1 MALWAARQRVS
12 ESSSEVRP
20 QPLMQL
26 AAKLNHALAELDT
39 DLRAGGF
46 GQDCRGLAREL
57 YASFTATIVA
67 TRGTE
72 AEAKAW
78 AIGHA
83 LAIDL
88 YRSGRRRGA
97 LALLH
102 GLIELASGQC
112 HPTILASLTNAAEA
126 IDQKM
131 GRRRRVALRTDK
143 VADGPSAAAIRPVQG
158 PLAQDTGG
166 EVAVSAHKSERPTP
180 ILVPPPDL
188 LAPRRRSRRG
198 RVIIAAAATVLVC
211 IALYVLVTHDGNL
224 IRQSLSTL
232 TSAATSPS
240 DASLAN
246 ASTSNAPRATV
257 PMAIGSPDKT
267 TTGALTMGTAGGTA
281 TGATEKSPPQQVQSQ
296 FLSPEEIR
304 YAKARQDQ
312 LPADATRILAASAP
326 KTGTP
331 LLDLKTR
338 DGAAAVQ
345 TKLRALGYY
354 HHTVDGIWGPMSAAA
369 LSTFRQEKGLSSG
382 GVWDLAAQSAL
393 LEK

>member
-1 MALWAARQRVS
+1 
-12 ESSSEVRP
+12 
-20 QPLMQL
+20 MQL
-26 AAKLNHALAELDT
+26 AAKLNHALAELDA

-46 GQDCRGLAREL
+46 GQNCRGLAREL
-57 YASFTATIVA
+57 YTSLTATIVA

-78 AIGHA
+78 SIGHA

-88 YRSGRRRGA
+88 YRSGTRRGA
-97 LALLH
+97 LALLE
-102 GLIELASGQC
+102 GLIELAAGQC
-112 HPTILASLTNAAEA
+112 HPEILARLTNAAEA
-126 IDQKM
+126 IDQRM
-131 GRRRRVALRTDK
+131 GRRRRAGGRTDK
-143 VADGPSAAAIRPVQG
+143 VADGTSAAAILPVQR
-158 PLAQDTGG
+158 PPAQDAGG
-166 EVAVSAHKSERPTP
+166 EVAVPAHESERSTP
-180 ILVPPPDL
+180 ILVPPPGL

-198 RVIIAAAATVLVC
+198 GVIIAAAATTLVG

-224 IRQSLSTL
+224 IRHSLSTL
-232 TSAATSPS
+232 TSAATSSS

-257 PMAIGSPDKT
+257 PMAIGSPDKA
-267 TTGALTMGTAGGTA
+267 TTGALAMGTADDTA
-281 TGATEKSPPQQVQSQ
+281 ADATERSPPQGPGQ
-296 FLSPEEIR
+296 FLLPDEVR
-304 YAKARQDQ
+304 YAKARTDQ
-312 LPADATRILAASAP
+312 QKAHATLASRAP
-326 KTGTP
+326 KADTP

-393 LEK
+393 LGK

>member
-1 MALWAARQRVS
+1 MS
-12 ESSSEVRP
+12 ESSPEVRP

-26 AAKLNHALAELDT
+26 AAKLNHALAELDA

-46 GQDCRGLAREL
+46 GQNCRGLAREL

-78 AIGHA
+78 SIGHA

-88 YRSGRRRGA
+88 YRSGTRRGA
-97 LALLH
+97 MALLE
-102 GLIELASGQC
+102 GLIELAADQC
-112 HPTILASLTNAAEA
+112 HPEILARLTNAAEA
-126 IDQKM
+126 IDQRM
-131 GRRRRVALRTDK
+131 GRRRRARARTDK
-143 VADGPSAAAIRPVQG
+143 VADGPSAAAILPVQR
-158 PLAQDTGG
+158 PPAQDAGG
-166 EVAVSAHKSERPTP
+166 EVAVPAHESERSTP
-180 ILVPPPDL
+180 ILVPPPPGL
-188 LAPRRRSRRG
+188 LAPRRGSRSG
-198 RVIIAAAATVLVC
+198 GVIIAAAATTLVG

-224 IRQSLSTL
+224 IRHSPSTL

-240 DASLAN
+240 AASLAN

-257 PMAIGSPDKT
+257 PMAIGSPDKAT
-267 TTGALTMGTAGGTA
+267 TDALGMGTAGGTA
-281 TGATEKSPPQQVQSQ
+281 ADATEKSPPQGQGQ
-296 FLSPEEIR
+296 FLLPDEVR
-304 YAKARQDQ
+304 YAKARKDQ
-312 LPADATRILAASAP
+312 LKAHATLASRAP
-326 KTGTP
+326 KAGTS

-393 LEK
+393 LGK